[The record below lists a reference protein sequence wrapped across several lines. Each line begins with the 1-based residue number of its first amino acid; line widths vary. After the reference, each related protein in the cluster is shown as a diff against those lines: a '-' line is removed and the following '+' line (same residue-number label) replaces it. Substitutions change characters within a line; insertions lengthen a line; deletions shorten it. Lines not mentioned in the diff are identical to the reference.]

1 MVKMLEQVVLSG
13 TGTNAIIP
21 GYSVAGKR
29 ARHDAYPAR
38 TTPGRGLQR
47 QFRRIRPANN
57 PVLSMI
63 VW

>member
-21 GYSVAGKR
+21 GYSVAGKTGT
-29 ARHDAYPAR
+29 ATMPYPAR
-38 TTPGRGLQR
+38 QTPGRGLQR

-57 PVLSMI
+57 PYCR
-63 VW
+63 